1 MKASPVDTETTAT
14 SCDIPSI
21 NLKPYFEDKGVVIG
35 ESPTPEQLEI
45 SKQINDACCEHG
57 FVHVTGFGFSSK
69 MAQRM
74 FDASKDLF
82 DNDKKHEDYL
92 AWSPITNIG
101 FSPYANETLNTNRK
115 PDLKEAFNLRFPPKW
130 STDMHKLD
138 KMPRSF
144 QSIVKNIC
152 DNEEASD
159 GEYSNEKSLYS
170 ILRVVATRYA
180 MACAVALGLPPKSF
194 SKTLKTNDLCTL
206 RFLHYPPIHSSSG
219 AVEEKNNND
228 NDINKGSSKDVAIRA
243 GEHTDYVS
251 DDMTACSSK
260 NTVVF
265 VVAR

>member
-1 MKASPVDTETTAT
+1 MTASKIDTDSTT

-21 NLKPYFEDKGVVIG
+21 NLKPYFENKGVVIG
-35 ESPTPEQLEI
+35 ESPTTEQLEV
-45 SKQINDACCEHG
+45 SKQINDACCQHG
-57 FVHVTGFGFSSK
+57 FVHVTNFGFSSK

-138 KMPRSF
+138 KMPQSF
-144 QSIVKNIC
+144 QSIVKNMC
-152 DNEEASD
+152 DNEEESD
-159 GEYSNEKSLYS
+159 QECNGDEKSLHS
-170 ILRVVATRYA
+170 ILRLVATRYA
-180 MACAVALGLPPKSF
+180 MACAVALGLPPTAF

-206 RFLHYPPIHSSSG
+206 RFLHYPPTSSSSD
-219 AVEEKNNND
+219 ATKDNNND
-228 NDINKGSSKDVAIRA
+228 NNSNSTKAVAIRA

-251 DDMTACSSK
+251 DDTTA
-260 NTVVF
+260 
-265 VVAR
+265 